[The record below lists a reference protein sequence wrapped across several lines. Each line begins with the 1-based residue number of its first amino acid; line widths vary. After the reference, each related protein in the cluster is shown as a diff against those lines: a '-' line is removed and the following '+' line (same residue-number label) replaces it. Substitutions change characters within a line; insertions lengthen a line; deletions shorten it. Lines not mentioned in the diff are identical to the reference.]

1 MRCSE
6 WTSRRL
12 PSNGRLKRPARFGG
26 ALPNGQRPQLNLA
39 RLQFV
44 RHCFGWPLF
53 PLHHRSGSRAIST
66 GSVPRAEARRRPGGG
81 EPGGLYRAGQPHSSA
96 KKRPG
101 NGFAPAGC
109 DETLK
114 APPRALSQSEDL
126 RLVYGAGWVRSWFR
140 WRSRRRQGVNGSL
153 IKPKAAKR
161 KASGIRAKENGRGV

>member
-1 MRCSE
+1 
-6 WTSRRL
+6 L
-12 PSNGRLKRPARFGG
+12 VNALK
-26 ALPNGQRPQLNLA
+26 LDN
-39 RLQFV
+39 
-44 RHCFGWPLF
+44 HCFHCIIGPDRAQFLREAF
-53 PLHHRSGSRAIST
+53 RVLKPAGVREEASQAGFIVLGSRIL
-66 GSVPRAEARRRPGGG
+66 PRRNDREMD
-81 EPGGLYRAGQPHSSA
+81 LH
-96 KKRPG
+96 
-101 NGFAPAGC
+101 PAGC